1 MNEEN
6 RAYWDALA
14 AVHGDGTDTY
24 YDVETLVAGTRGL
37 LAAEEEAL
45 ASAVGDVTGKDV
57 LHLQCHIGFD
67 AVTLAQRGAAV
78 VGADFSPAAL
88 EKARAIAA
96 RAGVQVEYV
105 EADSTALPASLHDR
119 FDLVWATV
127 GVLNWIGDL
136 DAWMR
141 SAAAALR
148 PGGRLVV
155 VELHPLFV
163 AIGSLEPLVLD
174 FPYAGGKPKRFDE
187 DGSYANPDA
196 TLAATTTVEF
206 AHSLGEVVT
215 AALGAGLRVDV
226 LREHLEIDFDPR
238 GDVLTRDDDGV
249 FRLRIGGTVLPVLYT
264 LVASKP

>member
-1 MNEEN
+1 MNDEN

-14 AVHGDGTDTY
+14 AVHGEGADDY
-24 YDVETLVAGTRGL
+24 YDVEALVAGTRGL
-37 LAAEEEAL
+37 LVAEEQAL
-45 ASAVGDVTGKDV
+45 SSAVGEVAGKDV

-67 AVTLAQRGAAV
+67 AVTLAQRGATV

-105 EADSTALPASLHDR
+105 EADSTALPTSLHDR
-119 FDLVWATV
+119 FDLVWATI

-141 SAAAALR
+141 SAAAVLR
-148 PGGRLVV
+148 PGGSLIV

-163 AIGSLEPLVLD
+163 SISSRDPLVLD
-174 FPYAGGKPKRFDE
+174 FPYAGGAPTRFDE

-196 TLAATTTVEF
+196 KLDATTTVEF
-206 AHSLGEVVT
+206 AHSLGEVVS
-215 AALGAGLRVDV
+215 AAVGAGLRVDV
-226 LREHLEIDFDPR
+226 LREHLETEHDPR
-238 GDVLTRDDDGV
+238 GDVLARDDDGRY
-249 FRLRIGGTVLPVLYT
+249 RLRLGGGVLPVLYT
-264 LVASKP
+264 LIASRP